1 MTGEKNIIRD
11 YVNVYDEAIPVER
24 LAAALALTEPELQS
38 LWYAAPRGAVVP
50 PVGKRSAYA
59 RSKLFQC
66 KLVKTLWCHDQD
78 NDEVFFTWQRTGP
91 GERLL
96 EWHLENGFKPPVPPD
111 VLIESDPET
120 DAEGGL

>member
-1 MTGEKNIIRD
+1 MTDDKSLIRD
-11 YVNVYDEAIPVER
+11 YVNVYDESIPASS

-50 PVGKRSAYA
+50 PPGKRSAYA

-78 NDEVFFTWQRTGP
+78 SDEVFFTWQRTRP

-96 EWHLENGFKPPVPPD
+96 EWHLENGFQPPVPPE
-111 VLIESDPET
+111 VLIDCDPEG
-120 DAEGGL
+120 DQEAGL